1 VQVGIEILEI
11 GLAAFDVLDAD
22 KAPITFSP
30 CSAIAAP
37 TLADVRVWVESDP
50 NPSRRELASYFAVC

>member
-1 VQVGIEILEI
+1 LWYR
-11 GLAAFDVLDAD
+11 LALPVPIQPLVPI
-22 KAPITFSP
+22 KRPITFSP